1 MAPPHVRDLCRE
13 RTSTA
18 VEALTVIAAAG
29 EGAASV
35 AAAECLMRWAWHSPT
50 RAVDGVGHLEGDA
63 LVAHLEER
71 MAAFAAAGD
80 HQAAA
85 GCVAAL
91 DRLRPRDTPTVD
103 PQATTGVRFLVE
115 TK

>member
-1 MAPPHVRDLCRE
+1 VRDLA
-13 RTSTA
+13 RTFTTDA
-18 VEALTVIAAAG
+18 FGALKRMATES
-29 EGAASV
+29 EGAHAV
-35 AAAECLMRWAWHSPT
+35 AAAESLLKWAWHSPT